1 MPAVEEVGAIC
12 LGWLGEAAAR
22 ADALSAGVE
31 AGVEAGVGIGA
42 VAAAAADAEDPRHC
56 AIPGSGA
63 SGVPR
68 TASRMKRAQISAGKL
83 PPDIL
88 FVGDES
94 SLPSQ
99 TPATIWLV

>member
-12 LGWLGEAAAR
+12 LGWLGGAAAR
-22 ADALSAGVE
+22 ADALS